1 MSQRFPR
8 ERIKRVRYIQG
19 VSAVVH
25 RARGGVEI
33 SDCNQEGSSP
43 GAHVMGGDGS
53 FPDEVKSMRNDV
65 PLLPHSPPF
74 HRRSKWGLS
83 SQKTQNNHRA
93 KGNHKVRERK

>member
-1 MSQRFPR
+1 
-8 ERIKRVRYIQG
+8 
-19 VSAVVH
+19 
-25 RARGGVEI
+25 
-33 SDCNQEGSSP
+33 
-43 GAHVMGGDGS
+43 MGGDGS

-93 KGNHKVRERK
+93 KGNHKVRERKKKKKKHRSGGRESFTLVYFRRKINFDSAGFGGG

>member
-1 MSQRFPR
+1 
-8 ERIKRVRYIQG
+8 
-19 VSAVVH
+19 
-25 RARGGVEI
+25 
-33 SDCNQEGSSP
+33 
-43 GAHVMGGDGS
+43 MGGDGS

-93 KGNHKVRERK
+93 KGNHKVRERKKKKKT

>member
-19 VSAVVH
+19 SP
-25 RARGGVEI
+25 RWCTARGVEI
-33 SDCNQEGSSP
+33 SNCNQEGSSP